1 MAEKNPQLDLSKEQR
16 TSDIGLFM
24 YAHSY
29 WEAAS
34 KLEDADCSSG
44 HAAAPTR
51 FLYSHAIELFLK
63 SYLRSQLLS
72 LNDVKTM
79 SHNLKKAA
87 DEAIKHGL
95 QLSHEQLLVLQW
107 ITDHNMKNRYIE
119 VGIQSQP
126 CNETFWSL
134 CDFLFDEIGQEML
147 RSNRTKRLP
156 RRPDFPDTLKLG
168 F

>member
-1 MAEKNPQLDLSKEQR
+1 MPEKNPQLDLSKEQR

-79 SHNLKKAA
+79 SHNLKK
-87 DEAIKHGL
+87 L
-95 QLSHEQLLVLQW
+95 Q
-107 ITDHNMKNRYIE
+107 TK
-119 VGIQSQP
+119 
-126 CNETFWSL
+126 
-134 CDFLFDEIGQEML
+134 
-147 RSNRTKRLP
+147 RSNMVCSYPMSSSSSCNGSRT
-156 RRPDFPDTLKLG
+156 TI
-168 F
+168 